1 MSKLNLIHH
10 KTGGQKGSKRTPT
23 EKISQTVLYVIIG
36 ISAVVFALFYLV
48 GYNMQSVEDPSFNA
62 PLLTDALLILMMLL
76 LVVAAVIGIAA
87 VCIGLRKRDPSDKVV
102 NGVPAAKIS
111 TITFGVTFALLLV
124 TFIFG
129 STDTMMINGH
139 QFNDVVSL
147 KLTDMFV
154 MTSIVMI
161 VLAVI
166 AVIFGYTRYIR
177 KGK

>member
-10 KTGGQKGSKRTPT
+10 KTGGQKGSKRRPT

-76 LVVAAVIGIAA
+76 LVVAAV
-87 VCIGLRKRDPSDKVV
+87 CIGLRKRDPSDKVV

-111 TITFGVTFALLLV
+111 TITFGVTFVLLLV

-129 STDTMMINGH
+129 STDTMTINGH

>member
-10 KTGGQKGSKRTPT
+10 KTGGQKGSKRRPT

-76 LVVAAVIGIAA
+76 LVIAA

-111 TITFGVTFALLLV
+111 TITFGVTFVLLLV